1 MRRICASS
9 MGSRPFL
16 LKKKTVP
23 IVWYAGTSF
32 GFMNVE
38 ETEYGHDYGNQVTYK
53 FVKVA
58 GINVDLTEDEYNLKV
73 LEKKK

>member
-1 MRRICASS
+1 
-9 MGSRPFL
+9 
-16 LKKKTVP
+16 
-23 IVWYAGTSF
+23 
-32 GFMNVE
+32 MNVE